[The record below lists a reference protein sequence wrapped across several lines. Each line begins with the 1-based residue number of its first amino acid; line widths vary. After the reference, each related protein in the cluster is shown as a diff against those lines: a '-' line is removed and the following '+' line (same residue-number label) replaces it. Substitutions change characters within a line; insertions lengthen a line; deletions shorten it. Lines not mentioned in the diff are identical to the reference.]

1 MLDGFQR
8 WVLMQTAILLR
19 LQLLYLELCL
29 FSGSLFHISCTVII
43 ITMTNT
49 NLGI

>member
-19 LQLLYLELCL
+19 RQLLYLELCL
-29 FSGSLFHISCTVII
+29 FSSSLAYKIVLFIKAF
-43 ITMTNT
+43 
-49 NLGI
+49 